1 MVNTLSLKSLKSNAD
16 TGRTDAVPAAPEAA
30 ESTDS
35 SKAGADNVAERS
47 LNLVQSGDLKDVR
60 NSMHRG
66 GDAQK
71 TGAMAVFD
79 GANAPTI
86 ENIAAQPGAL
96 SGKESAEFKID
107 GVVVPGNSD
116 LYKTPS
122 YFSGVFSPRTVWE
135 EGRGVGESSGRSDE
149 AEISRNADG
158 TIVGKD
164 AESGEKFVLTPLVLD
179 RMAGRSAAA
188 EVDSEGALAGIQ
200 IEDADVHYRLAAEEN
215 GVSFSRSTENGTET
229 VTYSIETGQA
239 LSKQSVDKD
248 GNARQLPV
256 NTEDS
261 LARGQD
267 KDGNSAFQVYDASKK
282 STIQI
287 TVGADGLPKSKLE
300 FGTGFQI
307 ETQYGEDG
315 KAQSV
320 IEYKLDASG
329 RVQTRTTETSM
340 GIAFEGYNQEGE
352 IVSQEVHLPGS
363 TQNNHVNA
371 DGSITKVQ
379 ENADGTSEFHN
390 TTADGTRVDGS
401 SDPTNGVNTIKTT
414 HLDGTYTQST
424 ENKESSIYTV
434 GDDKGNWWTVEKPHK
449 KGISIISRGNGNDVY
464 ESRVQKEL

>member
-35 SKAGADNVAERS
+35 SKAGADNASDRS

-164 AESGEKFVLTPLVLD
+164 AESVAPASKP
-179 RMAGRSAAA
+179 
-188 EVDSEGALAGIQ
+188 
-200 IEDADVHYRLAAEEN
+200 
-215 GVSFSRSTENGTET
+215 VSFSNHIKLMYFVPWFPT
-229 VTYSIETGQA
+229 VYSLI
-239 LSKQSVDKD
+239 
-248 GNARQLPV
+248 N
-256 NTEDS
+256 
-261 LARGQD
+261 
-267 KDGNSAFQVYDASKK
+267 
-282 STIQI
+282 I
-287 TVGADGLPKSKLE
+287 
-300 FGTGFQI
+300 
-307 ETQYGEDG
+307 
-315 KAQSV
+315 
-320 IEYKLDASG
+320 
-329 RVQTRTTETSM
+329 
-340 GIAFEGYNQEGE
+340 
-352 IVSQEVHLPGS
+352 
-363 TQNNHVNA
+363 NHA
-371 DGSITKVQ
+371 YY
-379 ENADGTSEFHN
+379 
-390 TTADGTRVDGS
+390 R
-401 SDPTNGVNTIKTT
+401 
-414 HLDGTYTQST
+414 
-424 ENKESSIYTV
+424 
-434 GDDKGNWWTVEKPHK
+434 
-449 KGISIISRGNGNDVY
+449 
-464 ESRVQKEL
+464 